1 MHRLGLTPWKMDS
14 ECYLR
19 AVRDADE
26 AGATL
31 PVDPYRSPPTP
42 WDPTLQ
48 ETFDAERRIVHEE
61 RLLSILLKER
71 AVSWRPSLA

>member
-1 MHRLGLTPWKMDS
+1 
-14 ECYLR
+14 
-19 AVRDADE
+19 
-26 AGATL
+26 L

-71 AVSWRPSLA
+71 AVS